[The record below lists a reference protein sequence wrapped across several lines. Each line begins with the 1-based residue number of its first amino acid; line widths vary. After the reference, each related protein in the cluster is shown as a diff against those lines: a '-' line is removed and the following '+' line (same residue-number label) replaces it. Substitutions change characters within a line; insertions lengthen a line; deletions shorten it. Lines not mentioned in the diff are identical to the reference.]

1 MSNEAEATTPTPPA
15 PSSKLTPVLLVLCMG
30 NLGATGFVAMKV
42 TKIKA
47 VAAEGGA
54 AHGSEGGAVGKNSPT
69 VPFDP
74 PFVVNLNEPNS
85 TRYLKVAFEL
95 ELAHAGAVEEL
106 DRSKKAVRDEVLRY
120 LSGLAVADTM
130 GEAGKSKIQNEILA
144 RIDHSLGGGKARR
157 LFYTEFVVQ

>member
-1 MSNEAEATTPTPPA
+1 MSSDEAIPTPPA
-15 PSSKLTPVLLVLCMG
+15 PSKLLPVVLVLCLG
-30 NLGATGFVAMKV
+30 NLGATAFVALKV
-42 TKIKA
+42 VKIKA
-47 VAAEGGA
+47 VAAEGA
-54 AHGSEGGAVGKNSPT
+54 AHGPEGGAAAKNSPV

-130 GEAGKSKIQNEILA
+130 GETGKSKIQNEVLA
-144 RIDHSLGGGKARR
+144 RIDRSLGGGKARR